1 MQIWIKAAHAYGVR
15 TAYAILASV
24 KISYVFIRKMRIDAS
39 YIFSIKWITPLSP
52 QNYKIFLNERSSRCM
67 FFNIFSKKVAFGIFL
82 VFKLGRRK
90 EFCRG

>member
-39 YIFSIKWITPLSP
+39 YIFTVEWITPLTAL
-52 QNYKIFLNERSSRCM
+52 NYKIFLNERSRCRM
-67 FFNIFSKKVAFGIFL
+67 FLNIFSKKVA
-82 VFKLGRRK
+82 V
-90 EFCRG
+90 